1 MTRSRRAVPLPRG
14 WSLNT
19 RDIVAVLIA
28 NGLLITAM
36 WLRHGALN
44 QLTTLSGWFIAAGE
58 LTALQ
63 GGYLALIQLVLMSR
77 SPWLEQV
84 VGQDALTSAHRWVGF
99 ACVWLIVA
107 HVFLT
112 TLGFALGDGSN
123 LIVEAW
129 TLLVTYQFMLMAG
142 VSLVLFIAV
151 AVSSVRIAT
160 ALGLALLF
168 SFKTPAETA
177 SAQGPGHGPVTP
189 VASTDPG
196 ASSPASVVATPAPVA
211 GQTAKP
217 VSTPQP
223 SKEASKG
230 NGTFTGAVVQEP
242 FGQVQVQITMSGGKL
257 TDVTVLQM
265 STHGRS
271 GFISQS
277 AAPILHDEALA
288 AQSAN
293 IDLVSG
299 ATYTSDAYAQSLQS
313 ALDQAH
319 A

>member
-1 MTRSRRAVPLPRG
+1 MPKRAVLA
-14 WSLNT
+14 
-19 RDIVAVLIA
+19 IV
-28 NGLLITAM
+28 T
-36 WLRHGALN
+36 
-44 QLTTLSGWFIAAGE
+44 
-58 LTALQ
+58 
-63 GGYLALIQLVLMSR
+63 
-77 SPWLEQV
+77 
-84 VGQDALTSAHRWVGF
+84 
-99 ACVWLIVA
+99 
-107 HVFLT
+107 
-112 TLGFALGDGSN
+112 
-123 LIVEAW
+123 
-129 TLLVTYQFMLMAG
+129 
-142 VSLVLFIAV
+142 
-151 AVSSVRIAT
+151 T

-168 SFKTPAETA
+168 SFKTPAESA
-177 SAQGPGHGPVTP
+177 SALGPGHGPVAP
-189 VASTDPG
+189 PG
-196 ASSPASVVATPAPVA
+196 SANPGTSPAPGVTTPAPVA

-223 SKEASKG
+223 SKVASKG

-319 A
+319 G